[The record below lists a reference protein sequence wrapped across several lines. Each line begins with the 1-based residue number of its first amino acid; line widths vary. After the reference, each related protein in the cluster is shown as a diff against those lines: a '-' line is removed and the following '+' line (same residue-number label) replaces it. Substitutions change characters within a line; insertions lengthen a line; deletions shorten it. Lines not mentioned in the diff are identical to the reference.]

1 MCFTCFARNYKRIF
15 YMFFSVA
22 VFFFSS
28 LTSFCC
34 SLSLSFSLYGYF
46 SFRSLSFVE
55 FIWIQIE
62 SM

>member
-22 VFFFSS
+22 VFFVYS

-34 SLSLSFSLYGYF
+34 SLSLFQ
-46 SFRSLSFVE
+46 
-55 FIWIQIE
+55 FIWILFF
-62 SM
+62 SLSLLLNLYGFR

>member
-34 SLSLSFSLYGYF
+34 SLSLSVYMDTFLFALSLLLNSYGY
-46 SFRSLSFVE
+46 R
-55 FIWIQIE
+55 
-62 SM
+62 

>member
-34 SLSLSFSLYGYF
+34 SLSLSLSVYMDTFHFALSLLLNSYGY
-46 SFRSLSFVE
+46 R
-55 FIWIQIE
+55 
-62 SM
+62 